1 MNLCDNYSENLEREY
16 LIQMLTSWIE
26 SASLPQ
32 LRQLNQNINN
42 RGADDEKS
50 R

>member
-26 SASLPQ
+26 SASLTQ
-32 LRQLNQNINN
+32 LRQLNQNIN
-42 RGADDEKS
+42 RGEHDEKS